1 MTLPQVMRD
10 LDAALAQAVSARMQ
24 AANWKIKADHAAAR
38 IRDLEQLV
46 ALHDTTTRELMRM
59 VDALRSERDDWR
71 IRAEMG
77 R

>member
-1 MTLPQVMRD
+1 MTTPQVMRD

-24 AANWKIKADHAAAR
+24 AANWKIRANQAEAR
-38 IRDLEQLV
+38 IHDLEQLV

-59 VDALRSERDDWR
+59 VDSLRSERDDWR
-71 IRAEMG
+71 IRAEMA